1 MPTARLRAA
10 LAAPF
15 ALACALAFGLA
26 AWLYYATLEQA
37 LWTIEESRV
46 RYTLADL
53 RLDFEKSLDRGYA
66 IRQLANAKA
75 AIATEV
81 RLDDDIL
88 SLTVVDAR
96 GKAVFH
102 AGRAA
107 PPPPVPPGLGDAIR
121 RAGSDIVAST
131 ALTYDY
137 GEPAGALVMRYS
149 GRMHA
154 TVMSALALRLAI
166 AAIAA
171 TLLSTLGLAYW
182 LRRLDARK
190 AAVVAQVDRALG
202 AQRIPADTEP
212 HIAQLVDKV
221 NQTAT
226 TALVE
231 VTAARH
237 ALGRA
242 GSSAP

>member
-1 MPTARLRAA
+1 MPTARTRAA

-26 AWLYYATLEQA
+26 AWLHYARLEQA
-37 LWTIEESRV
+37 LWSIEESRV

-53 RLDFEKSLDRGYA
+53 RLDFEKSLDRGFS
-66 IRQLANAKA
+66 IGQLAHAQS
-75 AIATEV
+75 AIEAEA
-81 RLDDDIL
+81 RLDGDIL
-88 SLTVVDAR
+88 SLTVLDPQ
-96 GKAVFH
+96 GKPVFH
-102 AGRAA
+102 TGRAA
-107 PPPPVPPGLGDAIR
+107 PPAPLPPDAREINR
-121 RAGSDIVAST
+121 REGTDIVAAT
-131 ALTYDY
+131 ALAHDY
-137 GEPAGALVMRYS
+137 GAPAGTLVMRYA
-149 GRMHA
+149 GRVHGN
-154 TVMSALALRLAI
+154 VMAALALRLAL
-166 AAIAA
+166 AALAA

-190 AAVVAQVDRALG
+190 AAVAAQVDRALG
-202 AQRIPADTEP
+202 AQRMPADTEP
-212 HIAQLVDKV
+212 LIAELVDKV

-242 GSSAP
+242 GSPS